1 MDKTKLKR
9 VFKITAFGVLTVL
22 LIFTILVT
30 IFCFLVLYS
39 NISLNVIPKVSTV
52 LGALSLFFSAYIT
65 SRVVNKRGLLIG
77 AIFGLITSV
86 VIILLNF
93 FVNGIIF
100 SFGELTKIL
109 VIFVSSCLGGVFG
122 VNSKN

>member
-1 MDKTKLKR
+1 MDKIKLKR
-9 VFKITAFGVLTVL
+9 VFKLTAFGALIVL
-22 LIFTILVT
+22 LIFTLLVS

-39 NISLNVIPKVSTV
+39 NISPSVIPKVSTV
-52 LGALSLFFSAYIT
+52 LGALSLFFAAYIT
-65 SRVVNKRGLLIG
+65 SRVVNQKGLLIG
-77 AIFGLITSV
+77 AIFGFTTSV
-86 VIILLNF
+86 IIILLSF

-100 SFGELTKIL
+100 SFGELTKIF